1 MSAKRLNKEL
11 QQLGKLNLDWVT
23 IAPHND
29 ELLHWRA
36 SMMGPAESHYAGG
49 IFLIDFIFDAQYPF
63 KAPTISFV
71 TKIYHPNVKSDT
83 GDICADLISNGWG
96 PTLNVK
102 HCLEVLRSML
112 ITPNP
117 DSPVEETIAG
127 QLRDDPAEFEKNAKK
142 WVEDYASGS

>member
-1 MSAKRLNKEL
+1 M
-11 QQLGKLNLDWVT
+11 
-23 IAPHND
+23 
-29 ELLHWRA
+29 
-36 SMMGPAESHYAGG
+36 
-49 IFLIDFIFDAQYPF
+49 
-63 KAPTISFV
+63 

-127 QLRDDPAEFEKNAKK
+127 QLRDDPEEFEKNAKK